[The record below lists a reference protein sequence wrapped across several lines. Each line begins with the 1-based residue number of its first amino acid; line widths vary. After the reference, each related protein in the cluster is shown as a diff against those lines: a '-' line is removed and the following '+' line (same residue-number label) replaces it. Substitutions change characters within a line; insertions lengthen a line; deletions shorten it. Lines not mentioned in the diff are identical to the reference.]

1 MPRQQQ
7 SFTITSP
14 NKETTLAI
22 CYNSFR
28 QLNWDILFA
37 GEDKLLAGTPPVW
50 KSKGQQVMVEATGE
64 QLIISSEMVNDEV
77 FDLGGKNKKNIAAFW
92 NAFEKCRQ
100 TITETEIID
109 TTAAI
114 EVLKAKTMDIAEQ
127 EAKEAAE
134 IDAAMNLS
142 KSNLYVTYAIIAVNV
157 LVFVLMAI
165 NGAGIFETNGL
176 VHIKWGSNFGPLT
189 LSGDWWRLITSVFIH
204 FGIIHLLMNMYSLYM
219 VGIYLEPMLGKIK
232 YAAAYLCTGVFGS
245 IVSVWWHKDPANSAG
260 ASGAIFGMYGLFL
273 ALLTT
278 NLIPKKI
285 RQGLLQSIGI
295 FVVYNLIYGV
305 KGGVD
310 NSAHVGGLVSGFVI
324 GYIYAYS
331 IKQEK
336 ANQKLSWI
344 VPAVVVLTA
353 AAAFT
358 YLQQNKADT
367 GARNAILNEVN
378 AADYKDNDRF
388 NKRIEEFAA
397 NEEKAIAVLN
407 NTDSI
412 SRSEYAQR
420 LKDALSFWDIA
431 ENALKATSGYTIS
444 EASHKKADRLTAY
457 VQLRKEE
464 FNYLISLYS
473 LPTDDEA
480 ITQKLEEVEI
490 KLTKLLEEL
499 KTL

>member
-22 CYNSFR
+22 CYSSFR

-165 NGAGIFETNGL
+165 NGAGIFDPNGL
-176 VHIKWGSNFGPLT
+176 VHISWGSNYGILT
-189 LSGDWWRLITSVFIH
+189 KSGEWWRLLTCVFIH
-204 FGIIHLLMNMYSLYM
+204 FGIIHLAMNMYCLYSI
-219 VGIYLEPMLGKIK
+219 GIYLEPMLGKIRFIT
-232 YAAAYLCTGVFGS
+232 AYLCTGVLAS
-245 IVSVWWHKDPANSAG
+245 LTSLWWHTEAKNSAG
-260 ASGAIFGMYGLFL
+260 ASGAVFGMYGLFL

-278 NLIPKKI
+278 SLIPKKV
-285 RQGLLQSIGI
+285 RTALLQNIGI
-295 FVVYNLIYGV
+295 FVVYNLVYGLQS
-305 KGGVD
+305 GVD
-310 NSAHVGGLVSGFVI
+310 NAAHVGGLISGFGI
-324 GYIYAYS
+324 GYLFAMA
-331 IKQEK
+331 IKKEK
-336 ANQKLSWI
+336 QQLKLNWVI
-344 VPAVVVLTA
+344 PVVLVGTIGGS
-353 AAAFT
+353 FL
-358 YLQQNKADT
+358 YLQQHKIT
-367 GARNAILNEVN
+367 GTER
-378 AADYKDNDRF
+378 
-388 NKRIEEFAA
+388 
-397 NEEKAIAVLN
+397 IAVQNELSASSFKDYEKYN
-407 NTDSI
+407 
-412 SRSEYAQR
+412 SR
-420 LKDALSFWDIA
+420 
-431 ENALKATSGYTIS
+431 
-444 EASHKKADRLTAY
+444 
-457 VQLRKEE
+457 
-464 FNYLISLYS
+464 
-473 LPTDDEA
+473 
-480 ITQKLEEVEI
+480 LEEI
-490 KLTKLLEEL
+490 GLLEEQAVAPLNDTSLSNEQL
-499 KTL
+499 KNKFDSVSKPAWQQIETKLHQMQQYDVAGSKKKKAILFLEYVAMRKNEIELFEKFITDNQEESFSTSLNLLRQKMGILVEEILKL